1 MANKT
6 ENTAPATPEKPALV
20 ADPEKALVTNDELLA
35 LHTAQ
40 ADLIAELKSEV
51 ERLKSTAQVA
61 TSKPAAGVQPVVKI
75 GSKEYRICHGVTV
88 RHNGSMKTL
97 TALEV
102 AGDKEL
108 VKELFEAGS
117 TAVEAV

>member
-6 ENTAPATPEKPALV
+6 ENTATAPPGKV
-20 ADPEKALVTNDELLA
+20 ADPDTALVTNDELLA

-40 ADLIAELKSEV
+40 SELIAELQAELKA
-51 ERLKSTAQVA
+51 LKSTAPVA
-61 TSKPAAGVQPVVKI
+61 TSKPAPGVQPVVKI

-97 TALEV
+97 TAQEL